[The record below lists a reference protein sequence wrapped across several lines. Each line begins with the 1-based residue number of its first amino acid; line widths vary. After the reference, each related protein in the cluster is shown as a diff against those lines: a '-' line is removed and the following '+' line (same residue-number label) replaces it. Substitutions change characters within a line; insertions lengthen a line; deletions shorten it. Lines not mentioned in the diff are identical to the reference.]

1 MKSDSNLS
9 LPLTDVAI
17 LRPTLWLLTL
27 LAEIGQADYMA
38 LNCPMSSFAAARIA
52 VANVIY
58 G

>member
-1 MKSDSNLS
+1 M
-9 LPLTDVAI
+9 

-38 LNCPMSSFAAARIA
+38 LNCPVSSFAAARIA
-52 VANVIY
+52 VANMIY